1 MVDAAIVVDNVS
13 KSFRLANDPMRSLKE
28 RVLGLGRKGH
38 QEFVALRDVNVTV
51 NRGETLGVLG
61 HNGSGKS
68 TLLKCIAGILPP
80 TAGQIQTRGRLASLL
95 ELGAGF
101 HPELTGRENVFIN
114 ASFLGIS
121 KRNIARRFGE
131 IVDFAELE
139 QFIDEPVKHYSSGM
153 YVRLGF
159 AVAVNVDPDILLVDE
174 VLAVGDERF
183 QRKCI
188 EKIRRFQQEGRT
200 ILLVTHSAET
210 VRQICDRAVVL
221 HHGDLVANGK
231 PAEAISEFRAR
242 LANERGGEV
251 PKEHD
256 GHPAPTLIGAPTV
269 RSPDGTTVMTIRTGD
284 SVQFRFD
291 VEADVAVADAVV
303 EVELKDRDGR
313 MLHTTA
319 SSPFR
324 LSGGPMSVTMDLEHV
339 PLVDGEY
346 PISIRL
352 LETISGRLV
361 DWRDQLDT
369 LFIRNGPARDGLVA
383 IPATLTVT
391 NPEGDAVATSTTAT
405 AGVTAPTA
413 L

>member
-1 MVDAAIVVDNVS
+1 MVDPAIVVDNVS

-159 AVAVNVDPDILLVDE
+159 AVAVNVDPDILLIDE

-221 HHGDLVANGK
+221 HHGDLVADGE
-231 PAEAISEFRAR
+231 PAEAIREFRAR
-242 LANERGGEV
+242 LATEHGGEDSRD
-251 PKEHD
+251 HD
-256 GHPAPTLIGAPTV
+256 EQPSHRSIGAPTV
-269 RSPDGTTVMTIRTGD
+269 RALDGTIVTTIETGE
-284 SVQFRFD
+284 SVRFTFD
-291 VEADVAVADAVV
+291 VEGDLAADDAVV
-303 EVELKDRDGR
+303 SVELKDRDGR
-313 MLHTTA
+313 VLHTT
-319 SSPFR
+319 SSPPFR
-324 LSGGPMSVTMDLEHV
+324 MSEGAVSITMDLERV

-352 LETISGRLV
+352 VEEASGRLI
-361 DWRDQLDT
+361 DWRDQLDV
-369 LFIRNGPARDGLVA
+369 LVVLNGQTRAGLVA
-383 IPATLTVT
+383 IPATMTVT
-391 NPEGDAVATSTTAT
+391 ASAGEVAATAT
-405 AGVTAPTA
+405 NGLARAADPPR
-413 L
+413 